1 MLFEPKTVI
10 LKDGKACL
18 LRSPVSDDAIP
29 MLHYLKTT
37 AGETDFLLRYPE
49 ECTETAEAE
58 IAFLNKVNDSNDS
71 MMIVAIV
78 DGELAGNC
86 RISYHTRIKTAHRA
100 VIGIALMQKFWGQG
114 IGTALFHELV
124 RAAKEHGTTQL
135 ELQFIEGNLRGRR
148 LYEKMGFQIV
158 AETPNA
164 IRLKDGTLLKEYTMV
179 KAL

>member
-1 MLFEPKTVI
+1 MLFGSKTVT
-10 LKDGKACL
+10 LKDGRACL
-18 LRSPVSDDAIP
+18 LRSPVLQDAVP

-49 ECTETAEAE
+49 ECTETEEAE
-58 IAFLNKVNDSNDS
+58 IAFLDRINDSKDS

-78 DGELAGNC
+78 DDELAGNC
-86 RISYHTRIKTAHRA
+86 RISYQTRIKTAHRA
-100 VIGIALMQKFWGQG
+100 EIGIALTQKFWGLG
-114 IGTALFHELV
+114 IGTALFHELT
-124 RAAKEHGTTQL
+124 RAAKDHGTTQL
-135 ELQFIEGNLRGRR
+135 ELRFIEGNVRGRR